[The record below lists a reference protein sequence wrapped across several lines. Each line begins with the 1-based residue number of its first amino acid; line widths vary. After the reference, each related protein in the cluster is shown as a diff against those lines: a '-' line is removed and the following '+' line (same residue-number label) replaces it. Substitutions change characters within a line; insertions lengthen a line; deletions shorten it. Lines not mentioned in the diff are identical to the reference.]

1 MYDVIIVG
9 ARVAGA
15 STAMLLARRGLD
27 VLVVDRA
34 TFPSDTLSTHQV
46 QLPGIA
52 RLARWG
58 LLERV
63 IAAATPATRA
73 VRFDPGPAV
82 LEGRFPVHD
91 GVDALYSPRRA
102 ILDQI
107 LVDAARAAGAEVR
120 EGFAVDELLEE
131 DGRITGVR
139 GHERGGGPVREH
151 ARLVIGADGRHSL
164 VAKAVRPPAH
174 HEHPAL
180 SVAYYTYWEDV
191 PVAGGEVTGRPFRL
205 TGAWPTNEG
214 LTMTYVAAP
223 VAEFHALRKDI
234 EGHVLRTLD
243 GAGDIGERVR
253 AGRRAERLYGTAD
266 LASWVRRPY
275 GPGWALVGD
284 AGLAMDP
291 VTGQG
296 ISDAFR
302 DAELLADAV
311 HAGLGGERPLE
322 AALAGYERERD
333 AAVLPM
339 YEFTAQLATCA
350 PPPPEQA
357 LLFEAIARD
366 PAQISRFFGV
376 LTGAV
381 PVAEYFAPRNLA
393 RVVGF
398 GGMARMMLGRVRAP
412 RPAAAVPAPG

>member
-58 LLERV
+58 LLDRL
-63 IAAATPATRA
+63 IAAGTPATRE
-73 VRFDPGPAV
+73 VRFDPGVAV
-82 LEGRFPVHD
+82 LEGRFPVHE

-151 ARLVIGADGRHSL
+151 AKIVIGADGRHSQ

-180 SVAYYTYWEDV
+180 SVAYYTYWEGV

-205 TGAWPTNEG
+205 TGAWPTNDG

-243 GAGDIGERVR
+243 GAGDLGERVR

-291 VTGQG
+291 SPARGSATRSATPSCSRTRSMRGSAASGRSRRRSPATSASATQPCCRCT
-296 ISDAFR
+296 SSPRSSPPAR
-302 DAELLADAV
+302 RR
-311 HAGLGGERPLE
+311 RPSRRCSSRRSRATPRRS
-322 AALAGYERERD
+322 AASSA
-333 AAVLPM
+333 
-339 YEFTAQLATCA
+339 C
-350 PPPPEQA
+350 
-357 LLFEAIARD
+357 
-366 PAQISRFFGV
+366 S
-376 LTGAV
+376 
-381 PVAEYFAPRNLA
+381 
-393 RVVGF
+393 
-398 GGMARMMLGRVRAP
+398 RAP
-412 RPAAAVPAPG
+412 CPSRSTSRRATSRASSGSAGWRG

>member
-1 MYDVIIVG
+1 
-9 ARVAGA
+9 
-15 STAMLLARRGLD
+15 
-27 VLVVDRA
+27 
-34 TFPSDTLSTHQV
+34 
-46 QLPGIA
+46 
-52 RLARWG
+52 
-58 LLERV
+58 
-63 IAAATPATRA
+63 
-73 VRFDPGPAV
+73 
-82 LEGRFPVHD
+82 
-91 GVDALYSPRRA
+91 
-102 ILDQI
+102 
-107 LVDAARAAGAEVR
+107 
-120 EGFAVDELLEE
+120 
-131 DGRITGVR
+131 
-139 GHERGGGPVREH
+139 
-151 ARLVIGADGRHSL
+151 
-164 VAKAVRPPAH
+164 VAKAARPPAH

-191 PVAGGEVTGRPFRL
+191 PLAGGEVTGRPFRL
-205 TGAWPTNEG
+205 VGAWPTNDG

-243 GAGDIGERVR
+243 GAGDLGARVR

-322 AALAGYERERD
+322 AALTGYERERD

-393 RVVGF
+393 RVVGL
-398 GGMARMMLGRVRAP
+398 GGMARMMLGRLRAP
-412 RPAAAVPAPG
+412 RAAAAVPAPGWGAG